1 MEFISRIVINFK
13 YEENL
18 SMELLFLITLIKW
31 IIQEQA
37 KKIFRIFFS
46 HWCYHYSF
54 RKKKSMKRSFL
65 TVKGVF
71 LFFFFSGAC
80 NLTECNQNCATL
92 KFFRFC
98 NLLFRVLKL
107 NRSHTLATVP
117 RFVTSLIMSLAV
129 PVCNIKRILCS
140 DRQPKWARWAWDC
153 PL

>member
-1 MEFISRIVINFK
+1 MEFISRIVIIFK

-18 SMELLFLITLIKW
+18 FMELLFLITLIKW
-31 IIQEQA
+31 IIQEQT
-37 KKIFRIFFS
+37 KKIFRIFFQS
-46 HWCYHYSF
+46 LVLSLF
-54 RKKKSMKRSFL
+54 IQKKKSMKRSFL

-71 LFFFFSGAC
+71 LFFFSGAC
-80 NLTECNQNCATL
+80 NLTECNQNCAAL

-140 DRQPKWARWAWDC
+140 DRQPKRARWAWDC

>member
-1 MEFISRIVINFK
+1 MEFISRIVIIFK

-18 SMELLFLITLIKW
+18 FMELLFLITLIKW
-31 IIQEQA
+31 IIQEQT
-37 KKIFRIFFS
+37 KKIFRIFFQS
-46 HWCYHYSF
+46 LVLSLF
-54 RKKKSMKRSFL
+54 IQKKKSMKRSFL

-71 LFFFFSGAC
+71 LFFFSGAC
-80 NLTECNQNCATL
+80 NLTECNQNCAAL

-117 RFVTSLIMSLAV
+117 RFVTSLIMSLGV

-140 DRQPKWARWAWDC
+140 DRQPKRARWAWDC

>member
-1 MEFISRIVINFK
+1 MDNSRANKKDILNFFQSLVLSLFI
-13 YEENL
+13 
-18 SMELLFLITLIKW
+18 
-31 IIQEQA
+31 Q
-37 KKIFRIFFS
+37 
-46 HWCYHYSF
+46 
-54 RKKKSMKRSFL
+54 KKKSMKRSFL